1 MNNIPNFLED
11 LLLDQYGKNIIERII
26 NGYSQKRPLSLR
38 INTLKTDIVYIKNL
52 LNDLHINYTEIPWYS
67 SALILKDVSEEQI
80 RKLELYKNGYVYL
93 QSLSSM
99 IPPIILDPKEN
110 ENILDMTAAPGGKT
124 TEMLALSNNKSFI
137 TACEKNK
144 IRAERLK
151 YNIDKQGANRVNV
164 MVKDARNLDDF
175 FSFDKILLDA
185 PCSGSGTI
193 NSFDLNLKQ
202 NFTKDLI
209 NRSAKFQNQ
218 LLAKAIKL
226 LKPGHEIVYSTCSIL
241 AMENENIIQKFL
253 DLKQVQIIPINKD
266 LFANV
271 PFLPTSI
278 NGTLCIAPSEL
289 YEGFFVAKLKKVL
302 K

>member
-11 LLLDQYGKNIIERII
+11 LLLDQYGKDITEKII
-26 NGYSQKRPLSLR
+26 NGYSQKRSLSLR

-99 IPPIILDPKEN
+99 IPPIILEPKEN

-193 NSFDLNLKQ
+193 NSFDLNLEKS
-202 NFTKDLI
+202 FSKDLI

>member
-11 LLLDQYGKNIIERII
+11 LLLDQYGKDITERII

-99 IPPIILDPKEN
+99 IPPIILEPKEN

-193 NSFDLNLKQ
+193 SSFDLNLEQ
-202 NFTKDLI
+202 SFSKDLI

>member
-11 LLLDQYGKNIIERII
+11 LLLDQYGKDITERII
-26 NGYSQKRPLSLR
+26 NGYSQKRPLRLR

-99 IPPIILDPKEN
+99 IPPIILEPKEN

-193 NSFDLNLKQ
+193 SSFDLNLEQ
-202 NFTKDLI
+202 SFSKDLI